1 MLTKVVFH
9 AKQFLHASDSR
20 FLPSPPPFLVT
31 AFSSVYRSVAWP
43 KILVPGL
50 QVFYHLDCIS
60 TAVLKAVSGKK
71 IIKTLHAILIL
82 G

>member
-1 MLTKVVFH
+1 MLTKVVFLQNNFFYMH
-9 AKQFLHASDSR
+9 LTKVH
-20 FLPSPPPFLVT
+20 PPPPPPVT
-31 AFSSVYRSVAWP
+31 AFSSVYRSMAWP

-50 QVFYHLDCIS
+50 QVFHHLDCIS

-71 IIKTLHAILIL
+71 IIKTLHANLIL